1 MFGPPG
7 YAYVY
12 RVYGLHWC
20 LNVVTGR
27 DGEAEAVLIRA
38 VLPLEGIDEQRRRR
52 NRPDDPVERLA
63 AGPARLCEALGVDGA
78 LDGLDLTAGELLWI
92 ASDDAAGEIPAEA
105 VAGAGVVAGA
115 RVVAGAIVAGP
126 RVGVGYAG
134 EPWATL
140 PLRFGLRDHP
150 ALSRP
155 FRSVVSSAVPGVGP
169 GAG

>member
-7 YAYVY
+7 HAYVY
-12 RVYGLHWC
+12 QVYGLHWC

-38 VLPLEGIDEQRRRR
+38 ALPLDGIGEQRRRR

-63 AGPARLCEALGVDGA
+63 AGPARLCEALGVDGSV
-78 LDGLDLTAGELLWI
+78 DGHDLTSGERLWI
-92 ASDDAAGEIPAEA
+92 AAADAAGEIQTHWTDGT
-105 VAGAGVVAGA
+105 V
-115 RVVAGAIVAGP
+115 VAGP

-134 EPWATL
+134 EPWATV
-140 PLRFGLRDHP
+140 PLRFGIRDHP

-155 FRSVVSSAVPGVGP
+155 FRPVPPSAIP
-169 GAG
+169 GAGPGDD

>member
-7 YAYVY
+7 HAYVY

-92 ASDDAAGEIPAEA
+92 ASDDAAGEIPAGA

-115 RVVAGAIVAGP
+115 VLAGP

-140 PLRFGLRDHP
+140 PMRFGLQDHP

-155 FRSVVSSAVPGVGP
+155 LRPGAFLAPPAPRP